1 MPKIKKYDLHR
12 KNLADKI
19 ATPPPFFLIPIPCG
33 WDLGVG
39 KSTQCTESRNDSVG
53 AIDSVQCADLSASE
67 SQIDDLIYKLYE
79 LDYAEIKNHKIKVT
93 LLQNIQ
99 MIITAIAHKGA
110 KCTGFA
116 GQI

>member
-1 MPKIKKYDLHR
+1 MR
-12 KNLADKI
+12 
-19 ATPPPFFLIPIPCG
+19 PPPFFLIPIPCG